1 MLHHD
6 QALGL
11 IERAIDTRPYCP
23 ACAAPTTIS
32 EAADGGL
39 WLVCSATEQAAGL
52 LARISAA
59 MSPHIRQ
66 LVVDP
71 ELALA
76 A

>member
-1 MLHHD
+1 MSHHD
-6 QALGL
+6 QALEL
-11 IERAIDTRPYCP
+11 IERAFDTRPYCP

-39 WLVCSATEQAAGL
+39 WLVCSAAEHADGL
-52 LARISAA
+52 LARVSAA
-59 MSPHIRQ
+59 MIPHVRT

-71 ELALA
+71 EIALA